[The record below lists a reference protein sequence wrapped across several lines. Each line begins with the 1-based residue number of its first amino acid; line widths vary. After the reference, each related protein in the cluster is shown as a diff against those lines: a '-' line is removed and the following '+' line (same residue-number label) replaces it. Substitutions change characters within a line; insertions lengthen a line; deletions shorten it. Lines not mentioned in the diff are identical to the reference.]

1 MRHSTV
7 HVNGIDL
14 GVRAMGDAS
23 APLMLFLHGFPEYS
37 GAWDEV
43 LPAFAGSFHA
53 VAPDQRGYAGSS
65 KPEGLEAYRVKEL
78 VRDVL
83 GLGERFSPGRPF
95 VLVAHDWGASVAYAT
110 AMAAPARIARLVI
123 INGVHPGP
131 FQRALLED
139 DAQRQASSYMHYLRD
154 PRAEERLSANN
165 FEKLMGMLVR
175 FGPQPWLTPEKR
187 AGYLEAWS
195 PPGALTGMLNWYRA
209 SPLLVPK
216 PGEAIDPASQPLKL
230 DPARF
235 RVRMPHLVIWG
246 MDDRALLPV
255 TRATLPDYCDDLTV
269 REIPGA
275 DHWVVHQRTDEVIGS
290 HPRLHRGRQSLIE
303 IAISNSE
310 PILAGTGLPVAAV
323 VHACHERT
331 IDAGLADLAVP
342 GLDRNE
348 PRADPH
354 LLRRAALRGG
364 PGHVSRLPTPDRVAG
379 RRDLRRVRRAPRRDR
394 LHRLAHAPHGD
405 GHSQR
410 SPHRAW
416 SISPR
421 PGPARNIG
429 SGRAASCASCA
440 SASAAPAAP
449 ARRPRAWAR
458 RRR

>member
-14 GVRAMGDAS
+14 GVRAMGDPD

-43 LPAFAGSFHA
+43 LPAFAGSYHA

-110 AMAAPARIARLVI
+110 AMAAPARISRLVI

-154 PRAEERLSANN
+154 PRAEERLSANS

-216 PGEAIDPASQPLKL
+216 PGEAIDPASQT
-230 DPARF
+230 ARSSTP
-235 RVRMPHLVIWG
+235 RGSACACRIW
-246 MDDRALLPV
+246 
-255 TRATLPDYCDDLTV
+255 
-269 REIPGA
+269 
-275 DHWVVHQRTDEVIGS
+275 
-290 HPRLHRGRQSLIE
+290 
-303 IAISNSE
+303 
-310 PILAGTGLPVAAV
+310 
-323 VHACHERT
+323 
-331 IDAGLADLAVP
+331 
-342 GLDRNE
+342 
-348 PRADPH
+348 
-354 LLRRAALRGG
+354 
-364 PGHVSRLPTPDRVAG
+364 
-379 RRDLRRVRRAPRRDR
+379 
-394 LHRLAHAPHGD
+394 
-405 GHSQR
+405 
-410 SPHRAW
+410 
-416 SISPR
+416 
-421 PGPARNIG
+421 
-429 SGRAASCASCA
+429 
-440 SASAAPAAP
+440 
-449 ARRPRAWAR
+449 
-458 RRR
+458 